1 MVRDVHVVPDAG
13 RWAVAFAGAARP
25 FSHHGSRDDAIRT
38 ARRWAAC
45 YGGGLLLHG
54 GDPSANARKVRDRRG
69 HATG

>member
-1 MVRDVHVVPDAG
+1 MVRDMHVVPDAG

-25 FSHHGSRDDAIRT
+25 LSHHGSRDDAIRT

-54 GDPSANARKVRDRRG
+54 AETAAGGRKVRDPRRRPAG
-69 HATG
+69 